1 VETDILRFLAR
12 DSTSGGACQFF
23 RIVDY
28 TFEEGTCTMPVLWT
42 KYWGN
47 GLVFYSALGHD
58 PAEFDRYPAV
68 FQMSLN
74 GIPWAGN
81 AL

>member
-1 VETDILRFLAR
+1 
-12 DSTSGGACQFF
+12 
-23 RIVDY
+23 
-28 TFEEGTCTMPVLWT
+28 MPVVWT

-47 GLVFYSALGHD
+47 GLFFYSALGHD
-58 PAEFDRYPAV
+58 LAEFDRYPAV

-74 GIPWAGN
+74 GIHWAGN

>member
-1 VETDILRFLAR
+1 
-12 DSTSGGACQFF
+12 
-23 RIVDY
+23 VDGKRKRLPAWNALPKR
-28 TFEEGTCTMPVLWT
+28 TTPFEERTCTMPVVWS
-42 KYWGN
+42 KHWGK
-47 GLVFYSALGHD
+47 GRVFYSALGHD

-74 GIPWAGN
+74 GILWAGN

>member
-1 VETDILRFLAR
+1 
-12 DSTSGGACQFF
+12 
-23 RIVDY
+23 
-28 TFEEGTCTMPVLWT
+28 MPVVWT

-74 GIPWAGN
+74 GMLWAGN